1 MRNVMTNKLVVIIL
15 LIGLSGLLVI
25 SACESQE
32 QKTTTKVIILFDSPL
47 TENTFSLACLRGAEK
62 AKIQYGIE
70 LTFSEAGSDAE
81 AEVLLA
87 RLAESKRYDIIIS
100 VGTSQ
105 TFALRKIAV
114 KYSKQKFASVDG
126 DIADIANVSSLL
138 IRDNESSFLA
148 GALAA
153 WVTKTGRIGFIGG
166 RDEPSIQR
174 FLAGYKA
181 GAKSVKPD
189 CQIAVSYAGSWLN
202 DGTTKRLAWQQISEG
217 ADILYGPAGAGS
229 LGVIEA
235 ARQKGLWAIGVDADQ
250 SPLAPLNVLFSAIKN
265 VDVSVFETIRSVVE
279 INFKGGVQSV
289 GLKEGAV
296 AIKIN
301 SALSV
306 ITPAMQANI
315 GELEKKIISGE
326 IRVPEQ

>member
-1 MRNVMTNKLVVIIL
+1 MLV
-15 LIGLSGLLVI
+15 GLSGLLVI
-25 SACESQE
+25 PACGSQE
-32 QKTTTKVIILFDSPL
+32 QNAPAKVIMLFDNPL
-47 TENTFSLACLRGAEK
+47 AENTFSLACLRGAEK
-62 AKIQYGIE
+62 AKIQYGIG
-70 LTFSEAGSDAE
+70 LTISEAGSDSE
-81 AEVLLA
+81 AEVLLGQ
-87 RLAESKRYDIIIS
+87 LAESKRYDIIIS

-105 TFALRKIAV
+105 TSALRKIAV
-114 KYSKQKFASVDG
+114 KYPKQKFASVDG

-174 FLAGYKA
+174 FLAGYRA
-181 GAKSVKPD
+181 GAQSVKSD
-189 CQIAVSYAGSWLN
+189 CQIAVAYAGNWLN
-202 DGTTKRLAWQQISEG
+202 DGTTKALALQQISAG

-235 ARQKGLWAIGVDADQ
+235 AREKGLWAIGVDADQ

-265 VDVSVFETIRSVVE
+265 VDVSVFESIRSVVE
-279 INFKGGVQSV
+279 GQFSGGVQSV

-296 AIKIN
+296 SIKIN

-306 ITPAMQANI
+306 ITPVMQANI
-315 GELEKKIISGE
+315 AELEKKIIAGE
-326 IRVPEQ
+326 IIVPEK